1 MINISNVRA
10 LSFPALLLAALAFAA
25 LSCNP
30 SSSSVKEG
38 GIITGTV
45 NKRNKLREDKQ
56 ENEDKLKGSLVA
68 RMGDAKARTG
78 ETVCLPVELSN
89 FNQLI
94 GLQYTMRF
102 DSAALRFTSV
112 RNFGLPGYNTA
123 NFGVRFAE
131 RGVVSTL
138 WHDTSLRGVT
148 KPADTKVFEICFE
161 NLQPKGQT
169 TEVRFSDGPT
179 SFEVIQA
186 DMQQMRF
193 VYANGQVTSR

>member
-1 MINISNVRA
+1 MIDISTVRP
-10 LSFPALLLAALAFAA
+10 LLTRSLLLAALAFTTF
-25 LSCNP
+25 SCNP
-30 SSSSVKEG
+30 TSSGATEG
-38 GIITGTV
+38 GIISGAV

-89 FNQLI
+89 VNQLI

-112 RNFGLPGYNTA
+112 RNFGLPGYGTA

-138 WHDTSLRGVT
+138 WHDPSLKGVT
-148 KPADTKVFEICFE
+148 KAADTKAFEICFE
-161 NLQPKGQT
+161 NLQPKGQS
-169 TEVRFSDGPT
+169 TEIRFSDGPT

-186 DMQQMRF
+186 DMQQLRF
-193 VYANGQVTSR
+193 VYANGRVTSR